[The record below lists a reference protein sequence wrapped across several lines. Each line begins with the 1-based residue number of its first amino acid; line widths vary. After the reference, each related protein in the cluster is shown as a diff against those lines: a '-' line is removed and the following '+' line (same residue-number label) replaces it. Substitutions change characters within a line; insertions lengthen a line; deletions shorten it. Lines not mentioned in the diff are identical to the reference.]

1 MAAPT
6 FVINTARSRPSD
18 FPPSSQRKEIVG
30 VLTVDG
36 SVGALPNDI
45 PASTFG
51 LAFIERASPAVK
63 DDNSLIVITE
73 AAFDGKSLLG
83 KAAASAAPAN
93 IPAGNYQIE
102 VFGY

>member
-6 FVINTARSRPSD
+6 FVGSPASRVAD
-18 FPPSSQRKEIVG
+18 YIPSSPRKQIVG

-36 SVGALPNDI
+36 SVGALPADI

-51 LAFIERASPAVK
+51 LRYMESSSDAIK
-63 DDNSLIVITE
+63 DDNSLIVVTE
-73 AAFDGKSLLG
+73 PSFDGSGLLG

-102 VFGY
+102 VWGY

>member
-6 FVINTARSRPSD
+6 FVIGPSSRPD
-18 FPPSSQRKEIVG
+18 GPIPTSQRKQING

-36 SVGALPNDI
+36 SVGALANDI

-51 LAFIERASPAVK
+51 LAFIERASPLVK
-63 DDNSLIVITE
+63 DDNTLIVVVE
-73 AAFDGKSLLG
+73 AAYDGKSLLG

-93 IPAGNYQIE
+93 VPAGNYAAE

>member
-6 FVINTARSRPSD
+6 FVVRASSRVD
-18 FPPSSQRKEIVG
+18 GFPPSSQRKTIVG
-30 VLTVDG
+30 VITVDG
-36 SVGALPNDI
+36 TVGALPNDI

-51 LAFIERASPAVK
+51 LSFIERASPAVK
-63 DDNSLIVITE
+63 DDNTLIVVCE
-73 AAFDGKSLLG
+73 SSFDGASLLG

-93 IPAGNYQIE
+93 IPAGNYLIE

>member
-6 FVINTARSRPSD
+6 FVANAASRVPE
-18 FPPSSQRKEIVG
+18 FPPTSQRKEIVG

-36 SVGALPNDI
+36 TVGALPGDI

-51 LAFIERASPAVK
+51 LSFIERASPGVK
-63 DDNSLIVITE
+63 DDNTLMVVTE
-73 AAFDGKSLLG
+73 AAYDGHSLLG

-93 IPAGNYQIE
+93 IPAGNYLIE

>member
-6 FVINTARSRPSD
+6 FVIDTTKSRPAEY
-18 FPPSSQRKEIVG
+18 PPSTQRKEIVG
-30 VLTVDG
+30 ALTVDG

-51 LAFIERASPAVK
+51 LGFIERSSPGVK
-63 DDNSLIVITE
+63 SDNTLIVVTE
-73 AAFDGKSLLG
+73 AAYDGKSLLG
-83 KAAASAAPAN
+83 KAAASAATAN
-93 IPAGNYQIE
+93 IPAGTYQIE